1 MMTLTESINL
11 LETEDDSITFK
22 IKRSCQLE
30 APADNDLQETMVESF
45 KKESKF
51 YSQKNEEVS

>member
-1 MMTLTESINL
+1 MTLTESINL

-22 IKRSCQLE
+22 IKRSCQVE
-30 APADNDLQETMVESF
+30 VPADNDLQETIIDSF
-45 KKESKF
+45 KKESKG